1 MPGQPLP
8 KSMQNTTPANAYY
21 SRQST
26 TPAKSHDSRAN
37 TTPAKKCPSQ
47 FKTIIP
53 SAVPMADRLA
63 KPASTVIGLYAPA
76 TATDPVS
83 TNDFSA

>member
-1 MPGQPLP
+1 
-8 KSMQNTTPANAYY
+8 MQNTTPANAYY

-37 TTPAKKCPSQ
+37 TTPAKKFCPSQ

-53 SAVPMADRLA
+53 SAVPMADQLA

-76 TATDPVS
+76 TATTDPVS